1 MVVRTLVVQTSV
13 VQTFMS
19 FFRTSS
25 LVPVSGEIRFALP
38 EPEGRISRALTRSRS
53 SGVLSEGVADGDTVA
68 EGVPGTELRVVVDQ
82 IEARLGADE
91 EASPSIHLDT
101 AAYVPHEM
109 GAAGEALRTGAGLRL
124 KAGVQDASAAHH
136 LNTKTLGQLRG
147 PDGIAI
153 EKHRAKRDVEKIL
166 SVRPGVYSYGGFG
179 LYADDLPEEQ
189 VIDAARRVGC
199 AVQRLRLVVPGGCA
213 ACGGEDGA

>member
-82 IEARLGADE
+82 IEARLGTDE
-91 EASPSIHLDT
+91 EASPGIQLDT
-101 AAYVPHEM
+101 TAHVPHEM
-109 GAAGEALRTGAGLRL
+109 GAAGEALGSCAGGLRL
-124 KAGVQDASAAHH
+124 KAGVEDATAAHQ
-136 LNTKTLGQLRG
+136 LNTNTLGQLRR

-153 EKHRAKRDVEKIL
+153 EKHRAKRDV
-166 SVRPGVYSYGGFG
+166 
-179 LYADDLPEEQ
+179 
-189 VIDAARRVGC
+189 
-199 AVQRLRLVVPGGCA
+199 
-213 ACGGEDGA
+213 